1 MNTFSLSF
9 AADDD
14 GDPKLTAMLDTGE
27 FKGRCFYWCPPTEFA
42 GLVPALKQYPIARD
56 NPIDERWYDGCIAL
70 RIQPINSLGLLSVRV
85 SLQEYSSDWN
95 RCQSQFHS
103 SYGELDSFRIQL
115 EGVIASGV
123 GDAILSSV

>member
-14 GDPKLTAMLDTGE
+14 GDPKLIATLDTGE

-42 GLVPALKQYPIARD
+42 DLVFALKQYPIARD
-56 NPIDERWYDGCIAL
+56 NPIDERWYNGCIAL
-70 RIQPINSLGLLSVRV
+70 RIEPINSVGLLSVRV

-103 SYGELDSFRIQL
+103 TYGELDSFRIQL
-115 EGVIASGV
+115 EGVIDSGV
-123 GDAILSSV
+123 GDATLTSV

>member
-14 GDPKLTAMLDTGE
+14 GEPNLIAILDTGE
-27 FKGRCFYWCPPTEFA
+27 FKGQCFYRCPPTEFA
-42 GLVPALKQYPIARD
+42 DLVPALKKYPIARD
-56 NPIDERWYDGCIAL
+56 HPIDERLYDGCIAL
-70 RIQPINSLGLLSVRV
+70 RIEPINSVGLLSVQV

-95 RCQSQFHS
+95 KCQSQFHS
-103 SYGELDSFRIQL
+103 SYGELSSFCVQL